1 VYTLDEADSDELA
14 RGGTGEKAV
23 GGFESR
29 VWVLAYC
36 QARAILLGINPFWL
50 RIATTATVA
59 GTVDDASAVLWSRD
73 GYECTMEQCGFE
85 HQVSLIESPYWSS
98 Y

>member
-36 QARAILLGINPFWL
+36 QARAIFLGI
-50 RIATTATVA
+50 
-59 GTVDDASAVLWSRD
+59 DA
-73 GYECTMEQCGFE
+73 F
-85 HQVSLIESPYWSS
+85 
-98 Y
+98 